1 MADGKVG
8 YIAWTSLSSCESV
21 MGEEVTRPWTD
32 VAGVMGAG
40 VGRGGEVGGVFRREV
55 EASGGRE
62 ECLSAGVG

>member
-1 MADGKVG
+1 
-8 YIAWTSLSSCESV
+8 